1 MVVYPTKLALKKPTV
16 IHCLLDGRF
25 GGPQNYALSVSK
37 KLKKKYNFQFV
48 SSGKS
53 SHSDFHLTCLR
64 RHIRIFFVLDVLV
77 NIFELYALTK
87 KQKFNRGGCILHI
100 HSYMNI
106 APLLFAMISGIP
118 ALFHFHEQIKQP
130 RLFQCLS
137 LLVKRFNSIHLA
149 NVSRNFSSDTEF
161 ADFVFLPCAIENDD
175 FDRVVDQSSIEK
187 WPAASKNS
195 LKILMVGN
203 LNPVKDH
210 MTVFSAIKELNQPVS
225 LVVVGAFLDTQQK
238 YSNLLRSEIRKI
250 HDLGNKIDVHLLG
263 FRAQNQVKYL
273 LSKSDIFLLSSKSE
287 ACPLTILE
295 ARKIGSLIISTD
307 VGDVSLMLKNYKNKK
322 LIPKESPSHL
332 ADALRSIKL
341 RNEFAKT
348 PFQGKDDWS
357 IDTATKKLTRAYE
370 RLLQSKTK

>member
-1 MVVYPTKLALKKPTV
+1 MVVCSNKLALKKPIV

-25 GGPQNYALSVSK
+25 GGPQNYALTISK

-64 RHIRIFFVLDVLV
+64 RHIRIFFILDVLV

-100 HSYMNI
+100 HSYMNL
-106 APLLFAMISGIP
+106 APLLFAIISGTP
-118 ALFHFHEQIKQP
+118 ALFHLHEQIKHP
-130 RLFQCLS
+130 RLFKCLS
-137 LLVKRFNSIHLA
+137 MLVKRFNFINLA
-149 NVSRNFSSDTEF
+149 NVSRNFSSHTKF

-175 FDRVVDQSSIEK
+175 FDRVADQNSVEQ
-187 WPAASKNS
+187 WPAPSKDS

-210 MTVFSAIKELNQPVS
+210 MTVFSVIKELNRPVS
-225 LVVVGAFLDTQQK
+225 LVVVGAFLDTQKK
-238 YSNLLRSEIRKI
+238 YSNLLRNEIRKI
-250 HDLGNKIDVHLLG
+250 HDLGKKIEIHLLG
-263 FRAQNQVKYL
+263 FKAQNQVKYL

-295 ARKIGSLIISTD
+295 ARKIGCLIISTK
-307 VGDVSLMLKNYKNKK
+307 VGDVSLMLRNYKNKM

-332 ADALRSIKL
+332 AKALRSINSG
-341 RNEFAKT
+341 NEFAKT
-348 PFQGKDDWS
+348 PFQCNDDWS
-357 IDTATKKLTRAYE
+357 IDIATEKLSRAYE
-370 RLLQSKTK
+370 HLLKSKTK